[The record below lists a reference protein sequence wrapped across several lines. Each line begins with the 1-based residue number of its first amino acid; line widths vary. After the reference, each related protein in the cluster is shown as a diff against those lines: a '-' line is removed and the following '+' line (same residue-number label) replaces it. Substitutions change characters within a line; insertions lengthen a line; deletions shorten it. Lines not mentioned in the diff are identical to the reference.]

1 MMCKASLQTFSGRAM
16 NLYHCMID
24 LKQDAKALSFSMAVD
39 AWMTHLQDRDTITSW
54 RLLRRK
60 LNLASDKHCDFLLE
74 IEVRDMNQ
82 LDQAFR
88 LSGQHDE
95 GVERLHRAVHDQI
108 AHSYIGLYRPFPD
121 PERSERMALI

>member
-1 MMCKASLQTFSGRAM
+1 M

-24 LKQDAKALSFSMAVD
+24 LKQDAKALGFSAALD
-39 AWMTHLQDRDTITSW
+39 NWMTHLQDQGAIGNW

-60 LNLASDKHCDFLLE
+60 LNLASDRHTDFLLE
-74 IEVRDMNQ
+74 VEVADMAQ

-88 LSGQHDE
+88 LTGGHGE
-95 GVERLHRAVHDQI
+95 EVERLHRAVHDLI
-108 AHSYIGLYRPFPD
+108 AQSHIGLYRPFPD